1 MSDFNDNPFARDTQV
16 SIFTNNISIRDWL
29 SKNCKKCV
37 KSSECDI
44 YKVIKKDEIEVTRN
58 DDIPYDYVYEYF
70 TLPLHLAKRMGINYT
85 NPLYQIGE
93 AKEVC
98 VEFDSGEFPF

>member
-1 MSDFNDNPFARDTQV
+1 MEDFNDNPFARDTQV
-16 SIFTNNISIRDWL
+16 SIFTNDISITYWVK
-29 SKNCKKCV
+29 KNCKKCK

-44 YKVIKKDEIEVTRN
+44 YNVIKKDEIPN
-58 DDIPYDYVYEYF
+58 SQFGSFYIYNYF

-93 AKEVC
+93 AKEIC
-98 VEFDSGEFPF
+98 GEFDSGELQF

>member
-1 MSDFNDNPFARDTQV
+1 MADFNDNPFARDTQV
-16 SIFTNNISIRDWL
+16 SIFTNNIDWL

-44 YKVIKKDEIEVTRN
+44 YKVIKKDEIEAIRN
-58 DDIPYDYVYEYF
+58 DNIPYDYIYDYF